1 MSVAGYLA
9 RRFAQFCVTL
19 LVASFAVFSLMYIAP
34 GSPLT
39 FVLGPRSA
47 SPEQVAAVT
56 ARYHFDD
63 PFIVRYW
70 AWLSAVLHGDLGRS
84 IVLNQNVSDLIS
96 SRLATTTLLVA
107 YATVLFALFGI
118 LLGTLSAR
126 RPGAID
132 GSITVSA
139 TLMIAT
145 PTFVLGTILI
155 TFVGVE
161 LGWLPVYGAGS
172 GVVGRLSHL
181 TLPAITL
188 AFASA
193 GYLAR
198 ITRSALREELGREHV
213 ETARSRGLSEST
225 VFRRHVLRNA
235 MIPIVTVSGL
245 TIGALIA
252 GAVIVETI
260 FALDGLGSLLVEAI
274 LKNDFAIVQG
284 VVLILVT
291 VFMVINLVTDIL
303 YTLIDPRLELGADP
317 NA

>member
-1 MSVAGYLA
+1 MSVGGYLA
-9 RRFAQFCVTL
+9 RRLVGFCVTL
-19 LVASFAVFSLMYIAP
+19 LIASFAVFSLMYIAP

-39 FVLGPRSA
+39 FVLGPRTT
-47 SPEQVAAVT
+47 SPEQVAAVK
-56 ARYHFDD
+56 ARYNLDD
-63 PFIVRYW
+63 PFLVRYW
-70 AWLSAVLHGDLGRS
+70 DWLSGVLHGDLGRS
-84 IVLNQNVSDLIS
+84 IVMNQNVADLIS
-96 SRLATTTLLVA
+96 TRLVTTAMLVA
-107 YATVLFALFGI
+107 YATVLFALVGVA
-118 LLGTLSAR
+118 LGALSAR

-132 GSITVSA
+132 KSSTIVA

-145 PTFVLGTILI
+145 PTFVLGTVLI

-161 LGWLPVYGAGS
+161 LGWFPTYGAGT
-172 GVVGRLSHL
+172 GLYGRLTHL
-181 TLPAITL
+181 TMPAVTL

-198 ITRSALREELGREHV
+198 ITRSALRDELGREHV
-213 ETARSRGLSEST
+213 ETARSRGLSERT
-225 VFRRHVLRNA
+225 IFRRHVLRNA

-274 LKNDFAIVQG
+274 LKKDFAIVQG

-291 VFMVINLVTDIL
+291 VFMVINLVTDVL